1 MVTAKYTESTPIQPV
16 DFTAAAGAGAEGW
29 AKLFAT
35 TENLAYQKGQQLA
48 DAQAAQNGVENVA
61 KYGLGAPYPD
71 SSSEAAQH
79 YKQAV
84 DRSQATLLQNQI
96 NSKGNELFQETAAQG
111 FNPQTS
117 EEFNNKW
124 TAWTKATLDGLPQHQ
139 KAMGLQLMGAVGN
152 HYGMQVATQV
162 SKQLLQDKKLQ
173 SDLAI
178 QEQGQHAVN
187 YFYQGGQFTNPKML
201 LGDQSLLSSL
211 KDNILNAPGTA
222 LQREAKLR
230 NYQENILQA
239 NVTGSLQWLQQAQVK
254 ALQETNPEKRAE
266 KLAIVK
272 KEYNQ
277 IQSNPQ
283 KWVKGKIEQS
293 DFFEG
298 VNPQAGLTALKTFK
312 NNMMLGLAQQSQQ
325 ATDTYD
331 KLTLQIKNGNIPTQ
345 AGLNEYV
352 NQAPYDKKGVERVK
366 SLSQGVATVTDIF
379 SEIATP
385 GALDAML
392 TKANKGTYGDSKYT
406 NAIAK
411 PLLDKLNTLKM
422 TNPAA
427 YGAFIYNR
435 SSLTK
440 QTQAKAYAQLRASPE
455 QVQLVEGFAGS
466 PDMLTKIASGQNPL
480 NLAQDKIA
488 NQYYS
493 GSKNLQRLS
502 GIPEPLVST
511 YTNEQYKSLN
521 TYLQSLTP
529 SERIQS
535 LTALYQTPSVN
546 YMEMVNHLKATTDV
560 EQALLVQGDS
570 GDNTRRVSDLLANP
584 DMLKAAKDSLS
595 DKDKSA
601 MELAAHPHLTTL
613 YNTFPPHIAKALANI
628 YRARAYMTYQGTEP
642 GFTTGLGLR
651 RHSITWES
659 GSDALLND
667 TLTSLHMYKFPGQNI
682 ISSINVS
689 THGKTQALDP
699 FIVSR
704 NLEYVRNNVIDG
716 KQFYTPPTYAAK
728 SKKEQT
734 LIDQARVNTFIP
746 SITPTQFWV
755 EDSYTNAV
763 KGSTWS
769 SITPTKVQLLDM
781 YGAPVFFKDKNGKR
795 GMPVMANIGDVQT
808 MMAQRG
814 SDGK

>member
-16 DFTAAAGAGAEGW
+16 DFTQAAGAGAEGW

-139 KAMGLQLMGAVGN
+139 KAMGVQLMGAVGN

-239 NVTGSLQWLQQAQVK
+239 NVTGSLQWLQQSQVK

-298 VNPQAGLTALKTFK
+298 VNPQAGITALKTFK
-312 NNMMLGLAQQSQQ
+312 NNMTLGLAQQSQQ

-331 KLTLQIKNGNIPTQ
+331 KITLQIKNGNLPSQTE
-345 AGLNEYV
+345 LEEYLK
-352 NQAPYDKKGVERVK
+352 QSPYDKKSALHIK
-366 SLSQGVATVTDIF
+366 SINEGIATVKDIF
-379 SEIATP
+379 SEIDTP

-392 TKANKGTYGDSKYT
+392 TKANKGTYGESKYT
-406 NAIAK
+406 NALAK
-411 PLLDKLNTLKM
+411 SLLEKMNTLKQ
-422 TNPAA
+422 TDQAA
-427 YGAFIYNR
+427 YGEFLYQR
-435 SSLTK
+435 SQVNK
-440 QTQAKAYAQLRASPE
+440 QNQTKAYAQLGASPKE
-455 QVQLVEGFAGS
+455 VQLVEGFAAS
-466 PDMLTKIASGQNPL
+466 DDYLTKIALGQNPL
-480 NLAQDKIA
+480 NLAQAKIA
-488 NQYYS
+488 NQYFS
-493 GSKNLQRLS
+493 TSKNLQRGS
-502 GIPEPLVST
+502 GIPEPLVRT
-511 YTNEQYKSLN
+511 YTNAKYKSLN
-521 TYLQSLTP
+521 TALQGLTP
-529 SERIQS
+529 DA
-535 LTALYQTPSVN
+535 TFAALKELANDPAIN
-546 YMEMVNHLKATTDV
+546 YMEVLNHLKGDDEIA
-560 EQALLVQGDS
+560 QGILAQGDS
-570 GDNTRRVSDLLANP
+570 SANTHVISQMVGDKELLEATKKAIPDKEQETIALAGHQGIVAIKNSLPPNLANG
-584 DMLKAAKDSLS
+584 LIKIVTARWWLAAKGLDPSFTS
-595 DKDKSA
+595 GIPV
-601 MELAAHPHLTTL
+601 MHPSVSW
-613 YNTFPPHIAKALANI
+613 
-628 YRARAYMTYQGTEP
+628 QG
-642 GFTTGLGLR
+642 
-651 RHSITWES
+651 
-659 GSDALLND
+659 GSEKQLND
-667 TLTSLHMYKFPGQNI
+667 TLAAEDLYKIPGEQI
-682 ISSINVS
+682 IAKMNLSSQ
-689 THGKTQALDP
+689 GKTVVLNPQLVKNNLNSIKEDMLKNNTFYESRYVETAKKQQAL
-699 FIVSR
+699 I
-704 NLEYVRNNVIDG
+704 
-716 KQFYTPPTYAAK
+716 AATK
-728 SKKEQT
+728 
-734 LIDQARVNTFIP
+734 VNSFIP
-746 SITPTQFWV
+746 SITPNSFYFQNQSHLAILGGKWVSINPTQV
-755 EDSYTNAV
+755 EYQDMWGNRVYY
-763 KGSTWS
+763 KG
-769 SITPTKVQLLDM
+769 
-781 YGAPVFFKDKNGKR
+781 KDGKR
-795 GMPVMANIGDVQT
+795 GMPVMANIADVQN
-808 MMAQRG
+808 MLNKRDDDEG
-814 SDGK
+814 